1 MPLEPSE
8 NTKLAIFAEEIRVTA
23 VRAIAGYGEGH
34 VGGSLSI
41 ADVLAV
47 LYGHFMRIDP
57 ADPRKPDRDKFVLS
71 KGHCGPALYATLALK
86 GYFPMETLNT
96 LNRFGTTLPSHCD
109 RNRTPG
115 VDMSTGSLGQGA
127 SAAAGIALADRLSGQ
142 DSYTYLIVGD
152 GECNEGQ
159 VWEMA
164 MFAAQR
170 KLDHLVMFIDR
181 NRQQLDG
188 YTDDIC
194 AMGDLADMLHA
205 FGWNAEAVD
214 GHDLNAISEAV
225 ERARGTSGRP
235 HAIVLNTVKGKGW
248 PDAERRVPSHYMTI
262 SAEQLRD
269 YEAIS
274 AQRIEALR
282 SASDRGGKKAG
293 AAQ

>member
-8 NTKLAIFAEEIRVTA
+8 KNRLAIFAEEIRVTA
-23 VRAIAGYGEGH
+23 VSAIAGFGEGH

-47 LYGHFMRIDP
+47 LYGRYMRIDP
-57 ADPRKPDRDKFVLS
+57 ADPHKPDRDKFVLS

-86 GYFPMETLNT
+86 GFFPKEALNT
-96 LNRFGTTLPSHCD
+96 LNRFGTILPSHCD

-127 SAAAGIALADRLSGQ
+127 SAAAGIALADKLMGR

-194 AMGDLADMLHA
+194 AMGNLEDILRG
-205 FGWNAEAVD
+205 FGWNAETVD
-214 GHDLNAISEAV
+214 GHDLSAIDAAV
-225 ERARGTSGRP
+225 QRAKATSDKP
-235 HAIVLNTVKGKGW
+235 NVIVLNTVKGKGW
-248 PDAERRVPSHYMTI
+248 PEVEQRVPSHYMTI
-262 SAEQLRD
+262 SAEQLHD
-269 YEAIS
+269 YKVIS
-274 AQRIEALR
+274 ASRIEALQ
-282 SASDRGGKKAG
+282 AAGHDDGKAG

>member
-1 MPLEPSE
+1 LPLEPSE
-8 NTKLAIFAEEIRVTA
+8 KNRLAIFAEEIRVTA
-23 VRAIAGYGEGH
+23 VTAIAGYGEGH

-47 LYGHFMRIDP
+47 LYGRHMRIDP
-57 ADPRKPDRDKFVLS
+57 ADPHMPDRDKFVLS

-86 GYFPMETLNT
+86 GYFPKETLKT

-127 SAAAGIALADRLSGQ
+127 SSAAGIALADKLMGRG
-142 DSYTYLIVGD
+142 SYTYLIVGD

-181 NRQQLDG
+181 NGQQLDG

-194 AMGDLADMLHA
+194 AMGNLAEILGG
-205 FGWNAEAVD
+205 FGWHAETVD
-214 GHDLNAISEAV
+214 GHDLTAIDAAI
-225 ERARGTSGRP
+225 ERAHSVSGKP
-235 HAIVLNTVKGKGW
+235 SVIVLNTVKGKGW
-248 PDAERRVPSHYMTI
+248 PEVEQRVPSHYMTI
-262 SAEQLRD
+262 SPEQLSE
-269 YEAIS
+269 YKAIS
-274 AQRIEALR
+274 ASRIEALR
-282 SASDRGGKKAG
+282 AGNHNEGKAG

>member
-1 MPLEPSE
+1 MTTL
-8 NTKLAIFAEEIRVTA
+8 
-23 VRAIAGYGEGH
+23 RAIAGYGEGH

-47 LYGHFMRIDP
+47 LYGRVMRIDP

-86 GYFPMETLNT
+86 GYFPMETLAT

-127 SAAAGIALADRLSGQ
+127 SAAAGLALADRLLHR
-142 DSYTYLIVGD
+142 DSRTYLIIGD

-164 MFAAQR
+164 MFAAQH
-170 KLDHLVMFIDR
+170 KLDHLLVFVDR

-194 AMGDLADMLHA
+194 AMGDLAEIFRS
-205 FGWNAEAVD
+205 FGWNAATVD
-214 GHDLNAISEAV
+214 GHDLDAMDEAIS
-225 ERARGTSGRP
+225 
-235 HAIVLNTVKGKGW
+235 HAAATPGAPSVIVLNTVKGKGW
-248 PDAERRVPSHYMTI
+248 LEAEQRVPSHYMTV
-262 SAEQLRD
+262 SAQQLGE
-269 YEAIS
+269 YEMIS
-274 AQRIEALR
+274 AQRIALLQSEGA
-282 SASDRGGKKAG
+282 SAEKAG
-293 AAQ
+293 ERQ